1 MYPFKI
7 DFPYLFSKYLLSAFY
22 KPGTLLNVED
32 VAINQIA
39 PPKVCIECSYDL
51 RIMLDSLPQLENR
64 LVGKIGNRQV
74 NR

>member
-7 DFPYLFSKYLLSAFY
+7 DFTNLFSKYLLSAFY
-22 KPGTLLNVED
+22 IPMTLLNVED
-32 VAINQIA
+32 VAINQVA

-64 LVGKIGNRQV
+64 LVGKRGNR
-74 NR
+74 

>member
-1 MYPFKI
+1 MYPFKT
-7 DFPYLFSKYLLSAFY
+7 DFTNLFSKYLLSAFY
-22 KPGTLLNVED
+22 IPMTLLNVED

-64 LVGKIGNRQV
+64 LVGKRGNR
-74 NR
+74 